1 MYVHVPCTCRDH
13 KGQKKV
19 SAPLELELQLWATM
33 WMLGIKPQS
42 SARAVSSLNWWAISP
57 APLPFKKKYLNK
69 INLFKSHDNNEKY
82 RSLIFQTKDSIVGC
96 SLWQAC
102 SMHLE
107 NMDVQTPQA

>member
-1 MYVHVPCTCRDH
+1 MYLAHAGTTKARRRCQIPWNWSYSYEPPCGCWA
-13 KGQKKV
+13 
-19 SAPLELELQLWATM
+19 SNPSLLQE
-33 WMLGIKPQS
+33 QS
-42 SARAVSSLNWWAISP
+42 VLLTDGLSLQHHSH
-57 APLPFKKKYLNK
+57 LKKKYLNK